1 MGRIHKQMQMAK
13 KKGMSNVDLLRM
25 REIAKQEAK
34 AMQLEATEKAFLYM
48 MAIPLNVL
56 ANDYWSKSAKKRAP
70 KFLEEVAS
78 LYESVIAGVVTEQD
92 LADFLNDIA
101 GVKIEADWL
110 KGGKNAN
117 RGNKAEKRPGMC

>member
-1 MGRIHKQMQMAK
+1 MGRIQKQMQMAK
-13 KKGMSNVDLLRM
+13 KRGMNNVDLLRM

-56 ANDYWSKSAKKRAP
+56 ANDYWIKSAKKRAP

-78 LYESVIAGVVTEQD
+78 LYQSVIAGVVTEQE
-92 LADFLNDIA
+92 LADFLKDIA
-101 GVKIEADWL
+101 GVEIEADWL
-110 KGGKNAN
+110 KGRRND
-117 RGNKAEKRPGMC
+117 NK

>member
-1 MGRIHKQMQMAK
+1 MGRIQKQMQMAK
-13 KKGMSNVDLLRM
+13 KRGMSNVDLLRM

-56 ANDYWSKSAKKRAP
+56 ANDYWSKTAKKRAP

-78 LYESVIAGVVTEQD
+78 LYECVIAGVVTDEQ

-110 KGGKNAN
+110 KGGKHA
-117 RGNKAEKRPGMC
+117 KSEH